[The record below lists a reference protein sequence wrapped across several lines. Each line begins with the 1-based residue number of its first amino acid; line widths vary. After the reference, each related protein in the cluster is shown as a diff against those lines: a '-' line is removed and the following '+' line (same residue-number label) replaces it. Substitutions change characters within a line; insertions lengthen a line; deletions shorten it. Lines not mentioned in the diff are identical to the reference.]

1 MATLSNALA
10 RLPAPPNAGSNR
22 NSTILHSAP
31 PHHSPDKQFSAHSH
45 ASLDSTPYHT
55 IAQGQ
60 TLSSHS
66 HQPHDS
72 TPYHTTAQGQTLSSH
87 SHQPHAIQ
95 APVPFPQ
102 TAVITPAH
110 EHPPGATLSFPNP
123 HATSQTLANP
133 EPARAD
139 RQASPSVD
147 TMLNDIMGDL
157 SEAQQASSSKH
168 APALSTWEGR
178 QVCSANRVACP
189 RAGSLLA
196 CSESLNHEP

>member
-66 HQPHDS
+66 HQPH
-72 TPYHTTAQGQTLSSH
+72 
-87 SHQPHAIQ
+87 AIQ
-95 APVPFPQ
+95 APVPFPPP
-102 TAVITPAH
+102 AVITPAH